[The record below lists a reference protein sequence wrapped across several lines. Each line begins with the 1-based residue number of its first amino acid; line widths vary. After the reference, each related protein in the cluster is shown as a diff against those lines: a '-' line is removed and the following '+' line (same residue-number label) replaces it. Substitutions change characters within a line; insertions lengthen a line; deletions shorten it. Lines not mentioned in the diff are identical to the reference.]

1 MLTRASGLR
10 KANAKNDNAEYC
22 DLDLEPQL
30 ELESSASS
38 DSGHGQ
44 VDISNYIYVED
55 YFDSIRNIENDYRLK

>member
-1 MLTRASGLR
+1 MLTRASDSR
-10 KANAKNDNAEYC
+10 KANAKNDNAEYY
-22 DLDLEPQL
+22 DLDMEPQL
-30 ELESSASS
+30 EFESSASS